1 VSAPFIRGIAAGVG
15 PAAGKTFALT
25 QQTDVCYNAIA
36 SREREGVPA
45 LRVLG
50 IDPGLG
56 TTGYGVVELVA
67 GAPLI
72 REAGTVRTRRGDA
85 LPERL
90 RTLYEGISEVIRDCH
105 PEVIALEDLYT
116 EYQFPRTA
124 LLMAHARGAICLA
137 AALQAIRVVSFA
149 PSEVK
154 SAVVGFGRASKE
166 QVQGTVQRVLGL
178 SQPPHPNDVA
188 DALALALTGCY
199 REGSPLQARER

>member
-1 VSAPFIRGIAAGVG
+1 M
-15 PAAGKTFALT
+15 
-25 QQTDVCYNAIA
+25 
-36 SREREGVPA
+36 

-56 TTGYGVVELVA
+56 TTGYGVVEIAA
-67 GAPLI
+67 GAPRI
-72 REAGTVRTRRGDA
+72 CEAGTVRTRREDA

-90 RTLYEGISEVIRDCH
+90 RALYEGISEVIRDCH

-116 EYQFPRTA
+116 EYSPATA

-137 AALQAIRVVSFA
+137 AAHQAIPVISYA

-154 SAVVGFGRASKE
+154 SAVVGSGRASKE
-166 QVQGTVQRVLGL
+166 QVQGTVQRVFGL

-199 REGSPLQARER
+199 RQGSPLRTRER